1 MIIFD
6 LSTLADDSHRRHFI
20 NPNECHNFEKLYE
33 LVPDYEMPI
42 SSCRKSTWL
51 PQKWIHKFNGEN
63 WQPDYQAYYDAI
75 DKDTVIAELKE
86 MKYLFATLK
95 RGRRG
100 YDVSDIFIW
109 TDRIESYREKT
120 IKWLTDNQLFFDGIK
135 MRPEN
140 NKEPYHQL
148 KENWLKESQEKIEM
162 AFDNDEESIKMWRK
176 NGIFCFDCRQE

>member
-1 MIIFD
+1 
-6 LSTLADDSHRRHFI
+6 
-20 NPNECHNFEKLYE
+20 
-33 LVPDYEMPI
+33 
-42 SSCRKSTWL
+42 
-51 PQKWIHKFNGEN
+51 
-63 WQPDYQAYYDAI
+63 
-75 DKDTVIAELKE
+75 

-135 MRPEN
+135 MRPEG

-176 NGIFCFDCRQE
+176 NGIFCFDCRQDKT